1 MRGACTQM
9 NRDEL
14 HMTDSTRTIL
24 VIGATGNQGGGLVGH
39 LLASKD
45 WHVRGLTRS
54 PQSEKAQA
62 LVRARRRN
70 HGG

>member
-1 MRGACTQM
+1 
-9 NRDEL
+9 
-14 HMTDSTRTIL
+14 MTNSDAAPTRTIL

-54 PQSEKAQA
+54 PQREKGAGA
-62 LVRARRRN
+62 RRARRGSC
-70 HGG
+70 GG

>member
-1 MRGACTQM
+1 
-9 NRDEL
+9 
-14 HMTDSTRTIL
+14 MTNSDAAPTRTIL

-54 PQSEKAQA
+54 PESEKARA
-62 LVRARRRN
+62 LAARGVESR
-70 HGG
+70 GG